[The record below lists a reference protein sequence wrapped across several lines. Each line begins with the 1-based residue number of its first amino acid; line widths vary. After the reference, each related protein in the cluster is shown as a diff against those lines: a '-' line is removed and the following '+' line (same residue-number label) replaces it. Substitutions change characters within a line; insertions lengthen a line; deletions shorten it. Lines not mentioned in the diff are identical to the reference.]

1 MGVRDTLNAF
11 NRFVANVKEPIPLI
25 NNPLNGVLF
34 IDTQKKADLKVCSG
48 AISLDEINKLAFSQE
63 TKDKIK
69 KAVSQR
75 DVNGNPVLPKQ
86 FYVGGILLSG
96 EDALTEIELL
106 IKKACVDNQAQSI
119 NMVFDKAD
127 EALKKVGFIESLDP
141 ILASWDSW
149 AWFGIDGKNEI
160 RDAIKN
166 TNPQRIGFIK
176 NHTGEKDA
184 DAALMGRVIFM
195 GVGKADGVAKELYG
209 ITPDKLSIKT
219 GDGGDL
225 TASEANEWQNA
236 NVNLYVQN
244 VDSRNET
251 TGMVLLT
258 GLDFE
263 NRWELTKVKLD
274 LRNDC
279 VQFRHD
285 NDRLGVSGLD
295 ESRVLG
301 IVIARLEKL
310 TVNKE
315 NPALNPNGLIMDYNA
330 FAVPLDRTLED
341 NVNKIAI
348 NVKVL
353 LRGILKWFDLSITGY
368 IDKNQFNV
376 EVSE

>member
-34 IDTQKKADLKVCSG
+34 IDTQAKKDLEVKSG
-48 AISLDEINKLAFSQE
+48 AISLAEIDALGFSQE
-63 TKDKIK
+63 TKNKIK
-69 KAVSQR
+69 KAVTQR

-96 EDALTEIELL
+96 TDALTEIELL

-119 NMVFDKAD
+119 NIVFDKAD
-127 EALKKVGFIESLDP
+127 EALKKVGFVEGLDP

-149 AWFGIDGKNEI
+149 AWFGISDKTEI
-160 RDAIKN
+160 REAMKGAK
-166 TNPQRIGFIK
+166 RLGFVK

-184 DAALMGRVIFM
+184 DAALLGRVIFM

-209 ITPDKLSIKT
+209 ITPDKLSFKKS
-219 GDGGDL
+219 DGGDL
-225 TASEANEWQNA
+225 TTSEANDWQNA

-244 VDSRNET
+244 VDSKNET

-285 NDRLGVSGLD
+285 NDRLGVSDLD
-295 ESRVLG
+295 ENRVLG
-301 IVIARLEKL
+301 IVIDRLEKL

-330 FAVPLDRTLED
+330 FVVPLDRTLED

>member
-1 MGVRDTLNAF
+1 MGARDTVNAF
-11 NRFVANVKEPIPLI
+11 NRYVANVKEPIPLI

-34 IDTQKKADLKVCSG
+34 IDTQTKKDLEVKSG
-48 AISLDEINKLAFSQE
+48 AISVAEIDALEFSQE

-69 KAVSQR
+69 KAVTQR
-75 DVNGNPVLPKQ
+75 DANGNPVLPKQ
-86 FYVGGILLSG
+86 FYVGGISLSG
-96 EDALTEIELL
+96 EDALSEIELL
-106 IKKACVDNQAQSI
+106 IKKACVDNKAQSVNI
-119 NMVFDKAD
+119 VFDKAK
-127 EALKKVGFIESLDP
+127 ETLVKVGFVEGLDP

-149 AWFGIDGKNEI
+149 AWFGIDEKKEI

-166 TNPQRIGFIK
+166 TNPKRIGFIK
-176 NHTGEKDA
+176 NHTGETGA
-184 DAALMGRVIFM
+184 DSALMGRVIFM

-225 TASEANEWQNA
+225 TVSDAQAWENE
-236 NVNLYVQN
+236 NVNLYTQT
-244 VDSRNET
+244 VDMKNET
-251 TGMVLLT
+251 TGMKLLT

-285 NDRLGVSGLD
+285 NDRLGVSDLD

-301 IVIARLEKL
+301 IVIDRLEKL

-315 NPALNPNGLIMDYNA
+315 NPELNPNGLIMDYNA
-330 FAVPLDRTLED
+330 KIIPLDRTLED

-348 NVKVL
+348 SVKVL
-353 LRGILKWFDLSITGY
+353 LRGVLKWFDLSIIGY

-376 EVSE
+376 EVAE